1 MLILSGE
8 NYFSHDH
15 LSIFSRL
22 RKKNRIIFLLGLKF
36 FEARD
41 IKFGRLSVDKRI
53 IGSPCWC
60 FRFQFW
66 SIYVPSWMFYWNWRI
81 HNLNQNH
88 FTMKK
93 SKCSPFLH
101 IYFQNERHQF
111 DWIQWQNKCENHMER
126 NAVLSNSNLNKYSVC
141 YHTVFISCTEMYFTF
156 VKYPFKH
163 RHPTSFSNRNKFFL
177 DFWWFSNR
185 CKRHNI
191 HIWYPN
197 VLCRYLSFI

>member
-1 MLILSGE
+1 MNADTFWRKLFQPWPFAYLFKASRIFVLSDLE
-8 NYFSHDH
+8 
-15 LSIFSRL
+15 RT
-22 RKKNRIIFLLGLKF
+22 K
-36 FEARD
+36 ARN
-41 IKFGRLSVDKRI
+41 IKFGSLSIDKRI

-66 SIYVPSWMFYWNWRI
+66 SIYVPSWMFYWNRWI

-126 NAVLSNSNLNKYSVC
+126 NAVLSNSNLNRYRVS
-141 YHTVFISCTEMYFTF
+141 YQTVFILWSLQCELKCTL
-156 VKYPFKH
+156 P
-163 RHPTSFSNRNKFFL
+163 S
-177 DFWWFSNR
+177 
-185 CKRHNI
+185 
-191 HIWYPN
+191 
-197 VLCRYLSFI
+197 